1 MLISRPS
8 KNQKKKNETR
18 MGKYL
23 AFAKQILPMLF
34 FYVILV
40 LQSFKSSQTLM
51 FQTLCLDQVF
61 YLSTRR
67 ET

>member
-1 MLISRPS
+1 MA
-8 KNQKKKNETR
+8 
-18 MGKYL
+18 KYL
-23 AFAKQILPMLF
+23 AFTKHILPMLF

-51 FQTLCLDQVF
+51 FQTLYLDQLF
-61 YLSTRR
+61 YLLTRR